1 LVQADEPNP
10 YVLLIARRALASQ
23 DPALLQLSFDAAVLD
38 KYRGASGFELIRT
51 DTVGRIS
58 RQGGW
63 KLDVGISPDEG
74 QVHASVGDVLTA
86 LPDAEREHWAR
97 HLATLPLS
105 RTFLQMRLSPGSCI
119 GDGDV
124 RPWD

>member
-1 LVQADEPNP
+1 
-10 YVLLIARRALASQ
+10 
-23 DPALLQLSFDAAVLD
+23 LLQLSFNATVLD
-38 KYRGASGFELIRT
+38 KYRGAPGFELIRT

-63 KLDVGISPDEG
+63 TLDVGISPDEG
-74 QVHASVGDVLTA
+74 YVHASLRDVLTG
-86 LPDAEREHWAR
+86 LPEEEREHWAP
-97 HLATLPLS
+97 HLVTLPLS

-124 RPWD
+124 RDWE